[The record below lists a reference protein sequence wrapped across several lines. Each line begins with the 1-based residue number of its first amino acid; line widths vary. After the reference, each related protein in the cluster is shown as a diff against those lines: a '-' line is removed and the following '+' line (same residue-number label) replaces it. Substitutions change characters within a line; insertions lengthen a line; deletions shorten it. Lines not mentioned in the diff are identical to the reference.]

1 MLNAIST
8 RTDRNRQRDKP
19 TRRRVFAGG
28 MRSRRLLVA
37 YALVAPVVLW
47 RLATSVYPF
56 GYTIYLSFFD
66 HNPMRRSHEFI
77 GLENYQAMFQ
87 DPSIRT
93 TIEFT
98 IFFTVLSVALQVI
111 LGLAIA
117 QLLNRQFHLRN
128 LVRAVNLLPW
138 AMSAIVAGVAAGWIF
153 NQDYGLINDLIWRLT
168 GARPMWL
175 SDVLNARIAV
185 ALADVWKNTPFLV
198 VVFLSGLQ
206 GISRELY
213 EAAKLDG
220 ASAWR
225 AFWSITLPLL
235 MPLIISMAIFVAIF
249 RVLSF
254 ELVYAMTEG
263 GPGSAT
269 SLMSYQVYLKAF
281 RLLDFG
287 YASALAMGLVGM
299 VLVVGIVGFVLL
311 RRTWSK
317 LY

>member
-1 MLNAIST
+1 MFNTVSTQADRIRGRDKST
-8 RTDRNRQRDKP
+8 RW
-19 TRRRVFAGG
+19 RVFSGS
-28 MRSRRLLVA
+28 MRSRRFLVA

-87 DPSIRT
+87 DSSIRT
-93 TIEFT
+93 TFEFT
-98 IFFTVLSVALQVI
+98 VFFTVLSVGLQVI
-111 LGLAIA
+111 LGLAVA
-117 QLLNRQFHLRN
+117 QLLNRYFRLRN

-138 AMSAIVAGVAAGWIF
+138 AMSAIVMGAAAGWIF
-153 NQDYGLINDLIWRLT
+153 NQDYGLVNDLTWRLT

-175 SDVLNARIAV
+175 SDVTNARIAV
-185 ALADVWKNTPFLV
+185 VLADVWKNTPFLV
-198 VVFLSGLQ
+198 VVLLSGLQ

-220 ASAWR
+220 ASGWR
-225 AFWSITLPLL
+225 SFWSITMPLL

-254 ELVYAMTEG
+254 EIVYAMTEG

-299 VLVVGIVGFVLL
+299 VLVVGAGGFVLL